1 MKPARI
7 QTEVSGNDEL
17 RNGAKVR
24 GLKAMSA
31 AVRLAGILCIVLAAS
46 PGMASPPVI
55 TVEQIL
61 RNQNPALARQA
72 PEQPLD
78 VATLKLR
85 LRETSA
91 LGVFAKLELR
101 SEMGDLMQQLR
112 WHHQGST
119 TTSFADLRLL
129 YDQFVLKVLS
139 LIRDGDP
146 PLARAIARSQ
156 ESIWGVLVDPEQ
168 FESAS

>member
-1 MKPARI
+1 
-7 QTEVSGNDEL
+7 
-17 RNGAKVR
+17 
-24 GLKAMSA
+24 MSA
-31 AVRLAGILCIVLAAS
+31 ALRRAGILCIVLAAS
-46 PGMASPPVI
+46 PGMASSSVV

-61 RNQNPALARQA
+61 RNEDPALARQA
-72 PEQPLD
+72 PEPPLD

-91 LGVFAKLELR
+91 LGVFAKLALR

-112 WHHQGST
+112 WHHQGSHK
-119 TTSFADLRLL
+119 TSFADLRRL
-129 YDQFVLKVLS
+129 YDQFVFKVLS

-146 PLARAIARSQ
+146 HLARAIARSR
-156 ESIWGVLVDPEQ
+156 ESIWGVLADPEQ

>member
-7 QTEVSGNDEL
+7 QAE
-17 RNGAKVR
+17 VR

-31 AVRLAGILCIVLAAS
+31 ALRRVGILCIVLAAS
-46 PGMASPPVI
+46 PGMASSSV
-55 TVEQIL
+55 VAEQHIL
-61 RNQNPALARQA
+61 RNEDQALTGQA
-72 PEQPLD
+72 PERPLD
-78 VATLKLR
+78 VPTLKLR

-112 WHHQGST
+112 WHHQGSKK
-119 TTSFADLRLL
+119 TSFAELRLL

-156 ESIWGVLVDPEQ
+156 ESIWGVLADPDQ